1 MGDIRPINEVID
13 ALGICKNEDI
23 NLVCK
28 GCPYPV
34 SEGCIDLL
42 MADAFYYLKM
52 YRSDK
57 AQYEIDRE
65 KWETAGKEAKKAWQ
79 DAKDKYIAKL
89 KELDIGTL
97 NDPLTW
103 SELKQCEGKP
113 IWIEWYDPIDDKRGW
128 HKAEWYLLQWCRDD
142 EDPEWKMLYAIN
154 DEQEQCPYYLKDM
167 GERWTAYRK
176 ERI

>member
-1 MGDIRPINEVID
+1 MAGNKTLDEVID
-13 ALGICKNEDI
+13 AFERQWICPSNDEAEEYCELYAVRDEAI
-23 NLVCK
+23 N
-28 GCPYPV
+28 
-34 SEGCIDLL
+34 
-42 MADAFYYLKM
+42 YLKM
-52 YRSDK
+52 YRSDT
-57 AQYEIDRE
+57 AQYEFDRE
-65 KWETAGKEAKKAWQ
+65 QWETAGKEAKKAWQ

-176 ERI
+176 ERK